1 LRGGRSRRLGIRG
14 TDGRKI
20 EMPTFYRSHE
30 AALAQ
35 PMLPQSEQVCVGL
48 SLTTGLRPSTT
59 TAPDSWS
66 MRKARDARPGTGF

>member
-1 LRGGRSRRLGIRG
+1 LRGGRSRRLGIGG

-35 PMLPQSEQVCVGL
+35 PMLPQSEQVWVW
-48 SLTTGLRPSTT
+48 SFADRYLRPSTT
-59 TAPDSWS
+59 TAPNSWS